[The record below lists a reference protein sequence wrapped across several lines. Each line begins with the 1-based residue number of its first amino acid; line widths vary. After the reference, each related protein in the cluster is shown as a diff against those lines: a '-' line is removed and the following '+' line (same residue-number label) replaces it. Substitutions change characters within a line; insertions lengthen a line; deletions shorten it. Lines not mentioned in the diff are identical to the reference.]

1 MKRRY
6 KTYIKINFVSL
17 ILVVLSFISITMAW
31 FAYSGLSKVATE
43 VNVKAWNIEMKKGE
57 DKVSNTVAISFSD
70 LYPGMETKSEIIKI
84 SNLGDSDAIINYDI
98 VTARILGDNSDN
110 YSPSKTITSEYI
122 EDALSHSYPF
132 KINISVN
139 KKHIIAGSKEDAL
152 FEVSVSWPLD
162 SDNDALDSLW
172 GNKAYEFQ
180 NSEISKHNA
189 NSSYQI
195 RPSIQIILN
204 LNAMQ
209 YVDGDNEDDINFEPG
224 SMVLFDIIMNKKCT
238 TLSNTCLKTYVIDS
252 NNKVSD
258 TKVSLMLDTY
268 NEYKLTTYSNYIT
281 DFNNLTKNWNVPVR
295 TLKVEDLLPIISND
309 VTKSFLVRPNLSDMI
324 IGNMSKDSRVTEMI
338 NTAKNYNGYFK
349 FDSARFTYLSSSICY
364 FVENEYDSNNAF
376 AVKRIDENTS
386 YIYNELK
393 TNTCNIVPVI
403 EVDKVLL
410 TN

>member
-1 MKRRY
+1 
-6 KTYIKINFVSL
+6 
-17 ILVVLSFISITMAW
+17 
-31 FAYSGLSKVATE
+31 
-43 VNVKAWNIEMKKGE
+43 
-57 DKVSNTVAISFSD
+57 
-70 LYPGMETKSEIIKI
+70 
-84 SNLGDSDAIINYDI
+84 
-98 VTARILGDNSDN
+98 
-110 YSPSKTITSEYI
+110 
-122 EDALSHSYPF
+122 
-132 KINISVN
+132 
-139 KKHIIAGSKEDAL
+139 
-152 FEVSVSWPLD
+152 
-162 SDNDALDSLW
+162 
-172 GNKAYEFQ
+172 
-180 NSEISKHNA
+180 
-189 NSSYQI
+189 
-195 RPSIQIILN
+195 
-204 LNAMQ
+204 MQ

-238 TLSNTCLKTYVIDS
+238 TLSNNCLKTYVIDS

-324 IGNMSKDSRVTEMI
+324 IGNMNKESRVTEMI

-349 FDSARFTYLSSSICY
+349 FDSAIFNYLSSSICY

-410 TN
+410 IN